1 MFMQTPIRKEV
12 KLMII
17 DTGKWAKRLGKI
29 SVELQAKLGDCGKTT
44 LGELKAVK
52 TQFDSGRE
60 AAKAANKTA
69 E

>member
-1 MFMQTPIRKEV
+1 
-12 KLMII
+12 MII